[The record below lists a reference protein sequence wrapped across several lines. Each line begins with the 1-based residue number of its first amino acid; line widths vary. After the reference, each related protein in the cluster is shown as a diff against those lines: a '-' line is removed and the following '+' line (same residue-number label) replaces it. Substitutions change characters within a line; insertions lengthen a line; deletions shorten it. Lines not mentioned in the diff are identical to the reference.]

1 MPRNFGY
8 KKSCLLHPKSAYR
21 QHNKKRRSLF
31 WKSAFVHYSILWR
44 YNLWTHL
51 WWYILYYG
59 QKEMS
64 RKTDGNFAEN
74 SRNENGTFLSLFT
87 KSLRNFIYNHNRV
100 CNIMQSVY
108 FLRYHYITFKFLCQ
122 IQISCKICSIPAQI
136 KCKFRSNP
144 VQIQC
149 IKKQK
154 PISYLKSE
162 FLYDSFYGKDRCNI
176 QAHLWRYLLYYNEN
190 EMSTKFNRKFSEILP
205 KPFRRKKNISDLI
218 HKIFTI
224 SDKQIQSQRKW

>member
-1 MPRNFGY
+1 M
-8 KKSCLLHPKSAYR
+8 
-21 QHNKKRRSLF
+21 
-31 WKSAFVHYSILWR
+31 KSAFVHYSILWR

-74 SRNENGTFLSLFT
+74 SRNENGTFLTLFT

-108 FLRYHYITFKFLCQ
+108 FPRYHYITFKFLCQ
-122 IQISCKICSIPAQI
+122 IQITCKICSIPAQI
-136 KCKFRSNP
+136 KCKLRSNP

-149 IKKQK
+149 IKNKNRFLIWNRNSYMIHFTEKTGATYRHIFDDTYYTTMKTKCQRNLTEIFPQFYRSLSEEK
-154 PISYLKSE
+154 RTFPILFTKYLQYLISKYNRSE
-162 FLYDSFYGKDRCNI
+162 N
-176 QAHLWRYLLYYNEN
+176 
-190 EMSTKFNRKFSEILP
+190 
-205 KPFRRKKNISDLI
+205 
-218 HKIFTI
+218 
-224 SDKQIQSQRKW
+224 DKQ